1 LSEYGAKIQDEG
13 NSGLK
18 LIKRL
23 FYTICILIVLG
34 CAGVVFCAFNPKVT
48 QKLATALDENK
59 ESIPDTGV
67 LYDNGDEQG
76 ITSTPVDGLVT
87 DASGRTEQQPD
98 VQNIVS
104 VLGQTDVLPEYQ
116 VPDDNNVVT
125 PDEVGSKNGYEP
137 IKDVEEQIADTEAQS
152 LKKELDTGELG
163 SSLDFDAEMYPYYS
177 MLNDKLKKLYKQI
190 YANASRQVSSF
201 APVENVN
208 TTELKTAFE
217 AFFNDHPEIF
227 WVQTG
232 YSCKHTQDG
241 QCIEVT
247 LKYYP
252 ITNKLETAQNEFETQ
267 AQNIING
274 ASACGTD
281 YEKEKYVHD
290 ALIKK
295 VEYDASAQMSQSA
308 YSALVNGKSVCAG
321 YARAFQYIMQQ
332 LGIPAYYCTGYSGEE
347 HAWNIVRLGDEYYN
361 IDVTWDD
368 TDPATYDYFNK
379 TDSDYAKTHVR
390 KNLSIYLPACN
401 GNAYKDD
408 GSKAPEDVEIPEDA
422 VVNKTVE
429 PLTWESEDSKKND
442 EETVS
447 EALKRAGIKQSD
459 VIDTLEDYYKDC
471 YAQLVELG
479 SGDRQFTNVVTKVE
493 WIVIEQE
500 YASGRYEEGYVNEAL
515 KKLEMEHFAIQI
527 EAENLGDGYYRL
539 YHNIVTW
546 ND

>member
-1 LSEYGAKIQDEG
+1 MKF
-13 NSGLK
+13 
-18 LIKRL
+18 IKRL
-23 FYTICILIVLG
+23 FYTICILVMLG
-34 CAGVVFCAFNPKVT
+34 CAGVVYCALNPQVT
-48 QKLATALDENK
+48 EKLATALDENM
-59 ESIPDTGV
+59 EGIPDTGV
-67 LYDNGDEQG
+67 LYNDGDEPDIASGLQ
-76 ITSTPVDGLVT
+76 DGLT
-87 DASGRTEQQPD
+87 DDLTPETEQQPD
-98 VQNIVS
+98 LPDASGVS
-104 VLGQTDVLPEYQ
+104 GQADVSSEYQ
-116 VPDDNNVVT
+116 VPDDSDVVT
-125 PDEVGSKNGYEP
+125 PDEVVSKNGYEP
-137 IKDVEEQIADTEAQS
+137 IREDGEQIADTEARS
-152 LKKELDTGELG
+152 LEKELDTGELG
-163 SSLDFDAEMYPYYS
+163 SDLDFDAEMYPYYS

-190 YANASRQVSSF
+190 YANANQRLSSF

-227 WVQTG
+227 WIQTG

-247 LKYYP
+247 LKFYP
-252 ITNKLETAQNEFETQ
+252 IVNDLDAAETEFETQ
-267 AQNIING
+267 AQNIVNG
-274 ASACGTD
+274 ASAFGTD

-290 ALIKK
+290 ALITK
-295 VEYDASAQMSQSA
+295 VEYDASAEMSQSA
-308 YSALVNGKSVCAG
+308 YSALVNGKTVCAG

-361 IDVTWDD
+361 VDVTWDD

-379 TDSDYAKTHVR
+379 TDAEYAKTHVR

-401 GNAYKDD
+401 GKTYTDD
-408 GSKAPEDVEIPEDA
+408 GGKTPQTVEIPENA
-422 VVNKTVE
+422 VVEKPVE
-429 PLTWESEDSKKND
+429 PLTWESENSGKNGD
-442 EETVS
+442 ETVS
-447 EALKRAGIKQSD
+447 EALKRAGVKQSD

-471 YAQLVELG
+471 YAQLVALG

-500 YASGRYEEGYVNEAL
+500 YTSGRYEEGYVNEAL
-515 KKLEMEHFAIQI
+515 KELGMERFVIQI

-539 YHNIVTW
+539 YHNVVTW